1 MLLSARPLVASA
13 LAVVLLL
20 APSAFAFDTP
30 LSDEAVR
37 EAYFLGQRHDGS
49 YARLLG
55 KYTKF
60 LPPPKTG
67 PYISSIAFYTPF
79 VQLVRHS
86 DRNIGSYSAQQAQLD
101 HHSQG
106 EEIVQIFVE
115 IRLTES
121 YGRVIRTSE
130 SSRSNSPSAL
140 IPRPHDFWKDF
151 HVRIYDGD
159 EELTPA
165 DSRGHANSSCGRGG
179 PCILTGATLEF
190 DLPATTFTFDTAT
203 IDVTPP
209 EGDPVSVDFDLSSLR

>member
-1 MLLSARPLVASA
+1 MNPLSRS
-13 LAVVLLL
+13 LL
-20 APSAFAFDTP
+20 AAFLAALLVGFPSFAFPSP

-49 YARLLG
+49 YPRLLE

-101 HHSQG
+101 HRSPG

-115 IRLTES
+115 IHLTDS
-121 YGRVIRTSE
+121 YGRLIPTSE
-130 SSRSNSPSAL
+130 NSRSNSPSAFV
-140 IPRPHDFWKDF
+140 PRPHDFWKDF
-151 HVRIYDGD
+151 HVRIYNGN

-165 DSRGHANSSCGRGG
+165 GSHSHANSSCGRSG

-190 DLPATTFTFDTAT
+190 DFLADVFTCDTAT
-203 IDVTPP
+203 VEVIPP
-209 EGDPVSVDFDLSSLR
+209 EGDPVSVDFDLSRLR

>member
-1 MLLSARPLVASA
+1 MLSLLRSCLSIFTAT
-13 LAVVLLL
+13 LLL
-20 APSAFAFDTP
+20 PTSSFAFTTP

-49 YARLLG
+49 YPRLLE

-67 PYISSIAFYTPF
+67 PYISSIAFHTPF
-79 VQLVRHS
+79 VQLVHHS
-86 DRNIGSYSAQQAQLD
+86 DLNIGSYSAQQAQLD
-101 HHSQG
+101 HRSQG

-115 IRLTES
+115 IQLTDS
-121 YGRVIRTSE
+121 YGRVIPTSE
-130 SSRSNSPSAL
+130 NSRSNSPSAFVL
-140 IPRPHDFWKDF
+140 RPHDFWKDF
-151 HVRIYDGD
+151 RVRIYDGD
-159 EELTPA
+159 EELAPA
-165 DSRGHANSSCGRGG
+165 DSHGHANSSCGRRG

-190 DLPATTFTFDTAT
+190 DFLASAFTSDTPT